1 VGFSEHE
8 REKEIPAR
16 YGATKAVKL
25 HFPYEPSMRRFR
37 LLAGTLVALHIV
49 GTSVLGLGA
58 QSLAPPV
65 ATIKPRID
73 TIHGEVRTD
82 NYFWIRNKSD
92 PQVISYLEAENAY
105 TAARMKHTEALQKKL
120 YAEMLGRIKETDF
133 SVPYLEHGYWYYNR
147 TEKGKNYPIHLR
159 KKGSLTAPEELI
171 LDENLLGVGKK
182 FNGVTSVDVSP
193 RGERLIYMHDTTAL
207 RVYTLYVKDLS
218 TGKLIGDSI
227 STVVPSVAWAN
238 DSIFFYQTA
247 DSARRANAVWR
258 HVLGTPRSSDVKVF
272 QEDNVLNEPNV
283 MRSMSGRYIY
293 ITDDGY
299 TSSEWRLIPTTNPTV
314 MPRIIVAR
322 SPNVEYQID
331 DVDGAFLMTTNYKA
345 QNFRVQRIP
354 IDDVWGGNWLDMIP
368 ATDSVF
374 IEYLLPF
381 KNDLVVVERSNGL
394 QRLRVID
401 LKTNAVHYITFPEP
415 AYAVTPRQNVEF
427 DTRNLRFVY
436 SSPVT
441 PQSTF
446 DYDMG
451 TRERVLKKR
460 LEVPNYDPSRYEVK
474 RFMVTA
480 RDGAHVPVSMIVR
493 KGWKQD
499 GTRPL
504 LLYAY
509 GSYGYTTEPTFDSNV
524 LSLVDRGFAYAIAH
538 IRGGEEMGRAW
549 YDEGKM
555 MNKKNTFFDYIDV
568 AQYLVDQKFTN
579 KNRLVANGLS
589 AGGLLMGAVT
599 NMRPDL
605 FRAVVADVPFVDVI
619 NTMMDASIPLTAQEW
634 EQWGDPHIADQY
646 AYMRSYSPYD
656 NVERKDYPWL
666 LVTTSLNDSQVGYW
680 EPAKW
685 VAKLRAMKTDK
696 NPLLLKVNMAGGHG
710 GSSGR
715 YDSLREE
722 AFRYAF
728 ILDSVGM
735 ASR

>member
-1 VGFSEHE
+1 VRALRILAYAATALPIVVAAS
-8 REKEIPAR
+8 PA
-16 YGATKAVKL
+16 T
-25 HFPYEPSMRRFR
+25 R
-37 LLAGTLVALHIV
+37 LA
-49 GTSVLGLGA
+49 A
-58 QSLAPPV
+58 QTTAPPT
-65 ATIKPRID
+65 ARIIPRVD
-73 TIHGEVRTD
+73 TLHGEVRTD

-92 PQVISYLEAENAY
+92 PQVIAYLEAENAY
-105 TAARMKHTEALQKKL
+105 TAARMKHTEALQRKL
-120 YAEMLGRIKETDF
+120 YDEMLGRIKETDL
-133 SVPYLEHGYWYYNR
+133 SVPYLDHGYWYYNR
-147 TEKGKNYPIHLR
+147 TEKGKSYPIHLR
-159 KKGSLTAPEELI
+159 KKGSLTAPEEII
-171 LDENLLGVGKK
+171 LDENLLGAGKK
-182 FNGVTSVDVSP
+182 FNGVSSHHVSP
-193 RGERLIYMHDTTAL
+193 GGSRLAYLHDTTAL
-207 RVYTLYVKDLS
+207 RVYTLYVKELGS
-218 TGKLIGDSI
+218 GTVLGDSI
-227 STVVPSVAWAN
+227 SSVVPSIAWAN
-238 DSIFFYQTA
+238 DTILFYQTA

-272 QEDNVLNEPNV
+272 QEDNVLNEPGV
-283 MRSMSGRYIY
+283 ARSRSGKYIY
-293 ITDDGY
+293 ISDDGY
-299 TSSEWRLIPTTNPTV
+299 TSSEWRLIPTANPTINPQV
-314 MPRIIVAR
+314 IVAR

-331 DVDGAFLMTTNYKA
+331 DIDGAFLMTTNYKA
-345 QNFRVQRIP
+345 RNFRVQRIST
-354 IDDVWGGNWLDMIP
+354 DQVWGGNWLDMIP

-374 IEYLLPF
+374 IEYLVPF
-381 KNDLVVVERSNGL
+381 RNDLVVVERSGGL

-401 LKTNAVHYITFPEP
+401 LKSNAVHYITFPEP
-415 AYAVTPRQNVEF
+415 AYGVTPRQNAEF
-427 DTRNLRFVY
+427 ETRNLRFVY
-436 SSPVT
+436 SSLLT
-441 PQSTF
+441 PPSTF

-460 LEVPNYDPSRYEVK
+460 VEVPTYDPSRYEVK

-480 RDGAHVPVSMIVR
+480 RDGARVPVSMIVR

-499 GTRPL
+499 GAAPL

-524 LSLVDRGFAYAIAH
+524 LSLVDRGFGYAIAH
-538 IRGGEEMGRAW
+538 IRGGQEMGRAW

-555 MNKKNTFFDYIDV
+555 MNKLHTFQDFIDV
-568 AQYLVDQKFTN
+568 AESLENQKFTN
-579 KNRLVANGLS
+579 KTKLVANGLS

-634 EQWGDPHIADQY
+634 QQWGDPHIADQY
-646 AYMRSYSPYD
+646 VYMRSYSPYD
-656 NVERKDYPWL
+656 NVERKNYPWL

-685 VAKLRAMKTDK
+685 VAKLRAMKTDS

-728 ILDSVGM
+728 ILDAVGI
-735 ASR
+735 AQR